1 MIIINKDLKDIQ
13 SSNNYIAL
21 GSFDGLHIG
30 HLSLIYKVVE
40 MARKNNGKSMVF
52 TFKNHPKTLIDKE
65 NVPKLLMDND
75 RKIKIF
81 ESHKI
86 DIVCFQ
92 EFNLEFMKMTPKEFV
107 EFLVFK
113 YNVKGFVVGFNYKF
127 GYKNLGDVDFLKSLQ
142 NEYGYELYVMDPCTY
157 KDKVI
162 SSTRI
167 RKTLETGDVLEAGKM
182 LSLPYTLSGEVIHG
196 RQIGRTIGFPT
207 ANLKYEKN
215 FTLPKSG
222 VYYTNIMVNNNM
234 YKGITSIGSNPTVDG
249 KVITVETYILDFD
262 RQIYGEKVEISFIKK
277 IRDMKKFNGVEEL
290 KGQLEKDKLF
300 AQNENYVSSLRI

>member
-1 MIIINKDLKDIQ
+1 MIIINKDIKDIQ

-40 MARKNNGKSMVF
+40 IAKKNDGKSMVF
-52 TFKNHPKTLIDKE
+52 TFKNHPKTLIDKGSI
-65 NVPKLLMDND
+65 PKLLMNND
-75 RKIKIF
+75 RKVEILR
-81 ESHKI
+81 SHKV

-113 YNVKGFVVGFNYKF
+113 YNVKGFIVGFNYKF
-127 GYKNLGDVDFLKSLQ
+127 GYKNLGNVEFLKSLQ
-142 NEYGYELYVMDPCTY
+142 SKYGYELYVMEPCTY
-157 KDKVI
+157 KNEVI

-167 RKTLETGDVLEAGKM
+167 RKALEAGEVLDAGKM
-182 LSLPYTLSGEVIHG
+182 LSLPYTLSGKIIHG

-207 ANLKYEKN
+207 ANLQYEEN
-215 FTLPKSG
+215 FILPKAG
-222 VYYTNIMVNNNM
+222 VYYTNIMVNNNI

-249 KVITVETYILDFD
+249 KAITVETYILDFD
-262 RQIYGEKVEISFIKK
+262 REIYGEKINLSFIKK
-277 IRDMKKFNGVEEL
+277 IRDMEKFNGIEEL
-290 KGQLEKDKLF
+290 KSQLERDRFF
-300 AQNENYVSSLRI
+300 AQNENYMSSLRI